1 MMNDFNQH
9 EANVLE
15 APKSHLDGQRFT
27 LAQYREAL
35 AAPIEYP
42 DKNNPDDP
50 LYYTKYAHTLPP
62 LEAYLTRPP
71 KWEKFNSRDDNNCR
85 EFFDWNNI
93 SDYEM
98 Q

>member
-27 LAQYREAL
+27 LVQYREAL
-35 AAPIEYP
+35 AQPIEYP
-42 DKNNPDDP
+42 DKNDPDDP

-62 LEAYLTRPP
+62 LEAYFTRP
-71 KWEKFNSRDDNNCR
+71 KDWEKFNSADNNNCR
-85 EFFDWNNI
+85 EYFDWNNI
-93 SDYEM
+93 SEFEK